1 MTLWL
6 ALMLIAQEPAIA
18 GGQDLR
24 EQIACAPMSAA
35 EPPAGA
41 LRIAGSAQHGRI
53 MFGPGDAV
61 VVNAG
66 TQQGVQKGQVYYVR
80 RRVRDNFTPASPD
93 FIPISIHTAGWLTI
107 VDAKDFVSIASVTH
121 ACDGILY
128 GDYLEPFTSPVV
140 PPPAL
145 GGEPDYA
152 NPARIV
158 MGDERRQSAAEGML
172 MLINRGSD
180 QGVRAGQTL
189 TIYRPTMNGVGPVLD
204 VGRATVLSARPLTS
218 LVRIDATHEAVFVGD
233 LAAIHRVQ

>member
-6 ALMLIAQEPAIA
+6 ALMLVAQEPVIA

-24 EQIACAPMSAA
+24 EQVACAPMSPK
-35 EPPAGA
+35 ELPARV
-41 LRIAGSAQHGRI
+41 LRISGSADHGRI

-66 TQQGVQKGQVYYVR
+66 TQQGIQKGQVYFVR
-80 RRVRDNFTPASPD
+80 RQVRDNFTPVAPD
-93 FIPISIHTAGWLTI
+93 FTPISIHTAGWVTI
-107 VDAKDFVSIASVTH
+107 VDSKEFVSFATITH
-121 ACDGILY
+121 ACDGVLY

-158 MGDERRQSAAEGML
+158 MGDERRQTGSQGQLML
-172 MLINRGSD
+172 MNRGSE

-189 TIYRPTMNGVGPVLD
+189 TLYRPTMSGIGPMLTVGH
-204 VGRATVLSARPLTS
+204 ATILAVRPETA
-218 LVRIDATHEAVFVGD
+218 VFRIDDSREAVYVGD
-233 LAAIHRVQ
+233 LVAIHRIR